1 MSSDFNAVMEQV
13 DVSHSNMQSACDQ
26 RLEAEAQLK
35 QMAND
40 AKSTSEPSGNRWP
53 QLDDAAFHGVAGDF
67 VKVIEP
73 HSEADPVAI
82 LIQFHAAFGNVVGR
96 TAYFRAEAD
105 RHYANINVAV
115 VGETAKGRK
124 GTAWGHVRRG
134 FDEIDHEW
142 TTAHIASGLSSGEG
156 LIWAVRDAIEKYDPG
171 GTNGQR
177 IKDGDYVI
185 VDPGVD
191 DKRLMVLETE
201 FASTMQVL
209 GRSGSTLSPLIR
221 QAWDTGDLRS
231 LTKNSPAKATGA
243 HISIVSHITRYEL
256 LRLLNTTEAA
266 NGFCN
271 RFLWLCVRRSKSLPE
286 GGNIQSVDFDP
297 LVTRIQK
304 AASHAGTVQEVVRDD
319 NARAMWCEVY
329 PALSDGK
336 PGLLGAVISRAEA
349 QVMRLAMIYALEDMS
364 YVVQPVHL
372 EAALA
377 LWQYCEDSARYIFG
391 EKLGDPDS
399 DLLLGALR
407 RDPNGLTRTEIRD
420 LFQKNRKAHE
430 IERVLHVLLDQG
442 VVKQQNEPTDGRP
455 IERWLAL

>member
-201 FASTMQVL
+201 FA
-209 GRSGSTLSPLIR
+209 
-221 QAWDTGDLRS
+221 
-231 LTKNSPAKATGA
+231 
-243 HISIVSHITRYEL
+243 
-256 LRLLNTTEAA
+256 
-266 NGFCN
+266 
-271 RFLWLCVRRSKSLPE
+271 
-286 GGNIQSVDFDP
+286 
-297 LVTRIQK
+297 
-304 AASHAGTVQEVVRDD
+304 
-319 NARAMWCEVY
+319 
-329 PALSDGK
+329 
-336 PGLLGAVISRAEA
+336 
-349 QVMRLAMIYALEDMS
+349 
-364 YVVQPVHL
+364 
-372 EAALA
+372 
-377 LWQYCEDSARYIFG
+377 
-391 EKLGDPDS
+391 
-399 DLLLGALR
+399 
-407 RDPNGLTRTEIRD
+407 
-420 LFQKNRKAHE
+420 
-430 IERVLHVLLDQG
+430 
-442 VVKQQNEPTDGRP
+442 
-455 IERWLAL
+455 